1 MSLYRGMAIASVCLI
16 LLPSAIAK
24 ASPNR
29 ILLSQ
34 QQIGSNW
41 QERPDFGKYF
51 QKAGVKGTFLLYDIK
66 QNKYLVYNPQRAIS
80 PFIPASTYKIFNS
93 LVALETSVVR
103 DENEVIKWDGV
114 KRDILAWNKDQ
125 TMRTAIKDSIVWFY
139 QKLARRIGQQR
150 MQHYINLANYGN
162 RDISGG
168 IDRFWLEGGLRIT
181 PKEQIDFLVKLYQ
194 NKLPFSQRSI
204 EIVKDIII
212 NEKTSDY
219 VLRGKT
225 GWGTAVKPQVG
236 WYVGYLERGSD
247 VYFFAINMD
256 IAKPEDVKA
265 RIAITKSILQ
275 DLGLIAKTN
284 KSTMRTFPKSR
295 S

>member
-1 MSLYRGMAIASVCLI
+1 MSLHRGIAIASVCLI

-24 ASPNR
+24 ASPTQV
-29 ILLSQ
+29 LLSQ
-34 QQIGSNW
+34 QQTKSTW

-51 QKAGVKGTFLLYDIK
+51 QKAGVKGTFLLYDRQ
-66 QNKYLVYNPQRAIS
+66 QNQYLVYNRQRANSRIV
-80 PFIPASTYKIFNS
+80 PASTYKILNS
-93 LVALETSVVR
+93 LIALESGVVA
-103 DENEVIKWDGV
+103 DENEIIKWDGV
-114 KRDILAWNKDQ
+114 KREFPQWNKDQ
-125 TMRTAIKDSIVWFY
+125 TMRTAIKDSVVWSY
-139 QKLARRIGQQR
+139 QELARRIGQQR
-150 MQHYINLANYGN
+150 MQRYINLANYGN
-162 RDISGG
+162 RDISGS
-168 IDRFWLEGGLRIT
+168 IDRFWLDGGLRIT
-181 PKEQIDFLVKLYQ
+181 PKEQIDFLVKLQQ

-204 EIVKDIII
+204 AIVKDIII

-225 GWGTAVKPQVG
+225 GWQKQVG

-256 IAKPEDVKA
+256 IAKPEDAKA

-275 DLGLIAKTN
+275 DLGLMANN